1 MNITC
6 AADIFS
12 LGMTILELA
21 TDLDLPRSGDLW
33 HQLRNGDIPSD
44 LVKSLSPGLVDL
56 ITKMLEPD
64 HLKRA
69 SAKDLIKTSTIRYLI
84 SSRKKD
90 MYYYM
95 YSMLNKWNQF
105 MLTVWYFVLRPA
117 EFLKQRFLYYK
128 AIDSIEDQLVDGLVI
143 HKSSSTPKKVSVPT
157 IVLDTEHLLDLKEDQ
172 SNFNDTMSTNY
183 SYSKALDD
191 DSSFGDLSGF
201 SNHDK

>member
-44 LVKSLSPGLVDL
+44 LVKSLSPDLVDL
-56 ITKMLEPD
+56 IRKMLEPD
-64 HLKRA
+64 HLKRV
-69 SAKDLIKTSTIRYLI
+69 SAKDLIKTSKIRYLI

-105 MLTVWYFVLRPA
+105 MLTMWYFVLRPA
-117 EFLKQRFLYYK
+117 EFIKQRLLNYK
-128 AIDSIEDQLVDGLVI
+128 AVYSIEDQLADGPVF

-157 IVLDTEHLLDLKEDQ
+157 IMLDTDHLLDLKEDQ